1 MSRQERPR
9 LRPGLGAE
17 VDSST
22 SQHFIVFDQLRISRR
37 YLRLNPLQFEAIKLF
52 DGTNSLLDV
61 QMQLMRLVGGQII
74 PLQIVE
80 QLAAVLEEAL
90 FLDSPQYQALV
101 GGPIRPPACV
111 GVYEEDPQALR
122 EQFRD
127 LFDDPR
133 SAGHPREL
141 RDDGKVRAALL
152 PHIDYG
158 RGGISY
164 TWPLKEVVEST
175 PASLFVII
183 GTSHYRPQDRFTL
196 TRKHFQTPLGVVQT
210 DQRYV
215 ERLAECC
222 GEELFEAEV
231 PAHFPEHS
239 IELEVV
245 LLQYLYEKRRD
256 VRIVPLL
263 VGSFGDCV
271 RSRRTPGALPEVKR
285 MVEALSEAER
295 TAGEPVCYLISGDL
309 AHVGPKFDD
318 PAPVSV
324 PQLEHSR
331 RQDEALMGHAE
342 RADADGYFQ
351 LIADEED
358 ERRICGLS
366 PTWLTLTAARPARGR
381 LVHYE
386 QYVHPEGYES
396 VSFAGMVFER

>member
-1 MSRQERPR
+1 MSRQDRPR

-17 VDSST
+17 IDRST
-22 SQHFIVFDQLRISRR
+22 GQHVIVYDQLRLSRS
-37 YLRLNPLQFEAIKLF
+37 YLRLNVLQFEAVKLF
-52 DGTNSLLDV
+52 DGTRTLLDV
-61 QMQLMRLVGGQII
+61 QMRLMRLAGGQVV
-74 PLQIVE
+74 PLQIIE
-80 QLAAVLEEAL
+80 QLAGVLDEAM
-90 FLDSPQYQALV
+90 FLDSPRYRAAV
-101 GGPIRPPACV
+101 DAPIRPPVCV
-111 GVYEEDPQALR
+111 GVYDEDPQALR

-127 LFDDPR
+127 LFDHPR
-133 SAGHPREL
+133 SSGHPNES

-152 PHIDYG
+152 PHIDYA

-175 PASLFVII
+175 PAKLFVIV
-183 GTSHYRPQDRFTL
+183 GTSHYRPQNRFTL
-196 TRKHFQTPLGVVQT
+196 TRKHFQTPLGVVPT
-210 DQRYV
+210 DQEYV
-215 ERLAECC
+215 DRLAERY
-222 GEELFEAEV
+222 GDGLFEAEI

-245 LLQYLYEKRRD
+245 LLQYLYENKRD
-256 VRIVPLL
+256 FRIVPLL

-271 RSRRTPGALPEVKR
+271 RSGRSPGHLEEVRR
-285 MVEALSEAER
+285 MVEALTEAER
-295 TAGEPVCYLISGDL
+295 EAGEPVCYLISGDL

-331 RQDEALMGHAE
+331 RQDESLMRHAE
-342 RADADGYFQ
+342 RADADGYFEA
-351 LIADEED
+351 IAEEGD

-381 LVHYE
+381 LVHYD

-396 VSFAGMVFER
+396 VSFAGMVFEK